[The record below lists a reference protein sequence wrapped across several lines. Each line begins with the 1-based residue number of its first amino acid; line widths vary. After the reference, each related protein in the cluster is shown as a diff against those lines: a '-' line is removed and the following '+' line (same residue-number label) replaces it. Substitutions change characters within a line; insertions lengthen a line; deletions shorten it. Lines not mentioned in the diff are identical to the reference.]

1 MNTIITT
8 TLSTITGLVIGYLVK
23 TIGNYKKRDDSQ
35 SKALRNILKSNLVN
49 QYYVYAEIGSV
60 PRYIKEAW
68 YDMFESYVELGGN
81 SYVKHSVEPQF
92 AKLEVSDEKWYN

>member
-1 MNTIITT
+1 MSTIITT

-68 YDMFESYVELGGN
+68 YDMFESYVELNGN
-81 SYVKHSVEPQF
+81 SFVKHDIEPKF
-92 AKLEVSDEKWYN
+92 AKLPIKD

>member
-68 YDMFESYVELGGN
+68 YDMFESYVELNGN
-81 SYVKHSVEPQF
+81 SFVKHDIEPKF
-92 AKLEVSDEKWYN
+92 AKLQIKD